1 MTIYWTRT
9 DSNSANNPALN
20 STGAASI
27 QIEFVT
33 SGTNGDLILEQPAPG
48 TVDPDT
54 QVMINGAAY
63 DFVFELSGTMPTT
76 NNNGANQVP
85 DQYKGSDV
93 YVITVYDYPSAG
105 DTTRLYFF
113 PNETATQAEMDSI
126 GNGAIDIQNL
136 DMTPPEGPVCFAAGT
151 AILTPDGEVPIE
163 RLKVGDL
170 VTTIDGATLPI
181 LWIESTRHDWPGSS
195 DKALPVMIARDAFGP
210 SLPRR
215 DLVVS
220 PQHKIALTEQTGSA
234 KEAPQECLAPARGLV
249 DRAGIRVMRGRRS
262 VEYFH
267 MLLPR
272 HAVIFSE
279 GLATESFY
287 PGETA
292 WKMLSFRAARALGRA
307 LRSPDG
313 KARDYG
319 PPARPVLTVRQAR
332 ETAGHMAALLASAPQ
347 DPGMTLATA

>member
-136 DMTPPEGPVCFAAGT
+136 DMTPPEGPGLFRGRNGD
-151 AILTPDGEVPIE
+151 PD
-163 RLKVGDL
+163 
-170 VTTIDGATLPI
+170 
-181 LWIESTRHDWPGSS
+181 
-195 DKALPVMIARDAFGP
+195 
-210 SLPRR
+210 PRR
-215 DLVVS
+215 R
-220 PQHKIALTEQTGSA
+220 GS
-234 KEAPQECLAPARGLV
+234 
-249 DRAGIRVMRGRRS
+249 DRAAEGGGSGHHDRRGDPPDPLDRV
-262 VEYFH
+262 
-267 MLLPR
+267 
-272 HAVIFSE
+272 
-279 GLATESFY
+279 
-287 PGETA
+287 
-292 WKMLSFRAARALGRA
+292 
-307 LRSPDG
+307 D
-313 KARDYG
+313 
-319 PPARPVLTVRQAR
+319 PP
-332 ETAGHMAALLASAPQ
+332 
-347 DPGMTLATA
+347 